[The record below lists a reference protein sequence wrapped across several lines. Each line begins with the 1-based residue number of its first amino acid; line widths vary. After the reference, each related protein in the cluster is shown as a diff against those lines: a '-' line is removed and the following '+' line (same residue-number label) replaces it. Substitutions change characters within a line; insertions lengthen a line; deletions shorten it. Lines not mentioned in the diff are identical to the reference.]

1 MKAEISGR
9 KRENMKKAKFYTAV
23 VTIFKE
29 DGTLD
34 YEGNRAI
41 YEKLIQGGCDGIVLM
56 GSTGEFCSLDMD
68 MSKELVDLGP

>member
-41 YEKLIQGGCDGIVLM
+41 YEKLIQGGLRWYCTDGEHRRILQ
-56 GSTGEFCSLDMD
+56 
-68 MSKELVDLGP
+68 P